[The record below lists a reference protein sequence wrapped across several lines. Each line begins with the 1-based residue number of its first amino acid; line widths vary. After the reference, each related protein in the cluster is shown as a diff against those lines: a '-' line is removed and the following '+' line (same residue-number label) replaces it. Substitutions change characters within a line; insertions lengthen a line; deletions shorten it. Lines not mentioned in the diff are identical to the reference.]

1 MSSLARVA
9 ILSSLVFPLIINW
22 LLIKHPW
29 VIGTTYM
36 TYPKW
41 IIFRLP
47 THVCFESSC
56 EAGKSPKA
64 VPEEVFELVFRMT

>member
-1 MSSLARVA
+1 
-9 ILSSLVFPLIINW
+9 
-22 LLIKHPW
+22 
-29 VIGTTYM
+29 M